1 MSLQACASSQRA
13 VGADAAVDDS
23 SALTAAGCEEQSKA
37 RKRASSV
44 KLLLFAKFAVI
55 SGLATF

>member
-1 MSLQACASSQRA
+1 MQACASYRA
-13 VGADAAVDDS
+13 ASADAAVDDS
-23 SALTAAGCEEQSKA
+23 TALAAAGCEEQSKA